1 MTYYR
6 RNQSQL
12 KGVDIDSTQMRAAVN
27 LVIAVK
33 DGKQPDI
40 ESLNVLAD
48 AFLEVFGGKN
58 PKALFGSSIG
68 LVHGPG
74 RRPDYGFTPSDIVS
88 AVIEIELRRLQYKR
102 GALSAAKKIAL
113 ESFID
118 ISGENA
124 ARSIERD
131 WAAGKKTVESLS
143 LSELYELIRPYKT

>member
-1 MTYYR
+1 MTHYR

-58 PKALFGSSIG
+58 PKALFGRSIG

-88 AVIEIELRRLQYKR
+88 AVIEIERRRLQYKR
-102 GALSAAKKIAL
+102 GALAAAKKLAL
-113 ESFID
+113 QSFID
-118 ISGENA
+118 ISGDCA

-131 WAAGKKTVESLS
+131 WATGKKTVESLS
-143 LSELYELIRPYKT
+143 LSELNELIRPYQT